1 MDVQRL
7 RDNFA
12 NVAAHGEEVALFFY
26 SDLFLRDPSLREL
39 FAVSMTQQRGRLL
52 NALGR
57 IVSQV
62 DDLDGLVPFVR
73 QLGRDHRK
81 FGVQPDF
88 YPTVG
93 ASLLATLAYFSGDD
107 WTPELASDWTAAYTV
122 IARVMTEAARD
133 DEGENPPWWE
143 GRVISHDIRRFDIAV
158 IRLSLNHPMRY
169 APGQAVTVECAH
181 RPRIWRPYSI
191 ANAPRSDGTVDLHV
205 RLVDGG
211 SVSTPLV
218 RSLEVGDTLKLGAPF
233 GRLTLDEDPPRD
245 LLFVA
250 GGTGLAPLKAL
261 LEQIAARSRRPRVH
275 LFFGARTEDALYD
288 LVDLEKLAAEH
299 PWLTVTPSVSEEDD
313 YRGERGIL
321 ADVVARHGPWTD
333 REAYV
338 CGSPA
343 MVEATV
349 DRLRSLDI
357 PENWIRWDE
366 LVDSYQR

>member
-12 NVAAHGEEVALFFY
+12 NVAVHGEEVALFFY

-39 FAVSMTQQRGRLL
+39 FSVSMTGQRGRLL

-62 DDLDGLVPFVR
+62 DDLDNLVPFVR

-81 FGVQPDF
+81 FGVAPEL

-93 ASLLATLAYFSGDD
+93 ASLLATLAYFSGDE

-122 IARVMTEAARD
+122 VARVMIEAARE
-133 DEGENPPWWE
+133 DEGRNPPFWT
-143 GRVISHDIRRFDIAV
+143 GRVLSHEMRRFDIAV
-158 IRLSLNHPMRY
+158 IRLSLDQPMRFT
-169 APGQAVTVECAH
+169 PGQAVTVESDL
-181 RPRIWRPYSI
+181 RPKIWRPYSI
-191 ANAPRSDGTVDLHV
+191 ANAPRADGTIDLHV

-218 RSLEVGDTLKLGAPF
+218 RSLKVGDRLRLGAPF
-233 GRLTLDEDPPRD
+233 GRLTLDGDSQRD
-245 LLFVA
+245 LLLVA
-250 GGTGLAPLKAL
+250 GGTGLAPIKAL
-261 LEQIAARSRRPRVH
+261 IEQLTARPRPARTH

-288 LVDLEKLAAEH
+288 LVALEKLAAEH
-299 PWLTVTPSVSEEDD
+299 TWLTVTPAVSEQDD
-313 YRGERGIL
+313 YRGERGAL
-321 ADVVARHGPWTD
+321 ADVVARHGPWAD
-333 REAYV
+333 RDAYV

-349 DRLRSLDI
+349 DRLRNLDI
-357 PENWIRWDE
+357 PAQRIRRDE
-366 LVDSYQR
+366 LVDSYQG